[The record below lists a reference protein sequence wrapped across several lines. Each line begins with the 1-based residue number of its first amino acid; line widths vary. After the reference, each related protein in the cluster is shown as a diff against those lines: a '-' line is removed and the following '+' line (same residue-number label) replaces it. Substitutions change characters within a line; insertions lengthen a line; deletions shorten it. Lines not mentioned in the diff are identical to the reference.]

1 MDERQL
7 GSLIRAVRV
16 RKGLR
21 QRDLAEIAR
30 VSTPTISRLEQG
42 RAGGMTLETIAR
54 VAAAVDVRVDLLGR
68 WRGGDG
74 ERLLNRR
81 HSLLADSFAAFLGRH
96 DGWLVE
102 PEVSFSIYGERGF
115 IDQLCWHAATGH
127 LLVVELKTE
136 FADINEMLGTL
147 DRKARLARRIAA
159 ERGWRPTRVSV
170 WLIVADSR
178 TNRRH
183 AAEHASLL
191 RSRFPLDGRSL
202 ASFLHDPT
210 ATTFGMAFWTDLHR
224 ANAGRQASP
233 TMTRVRRQRQPSAA
247 EGSFS
252 GTRAGPNPGFP
263 RRVAA
268 SSVNTVR
275 PDRAQRSP
283 GECLT

>member
-1 MDERQL
+1 MDQSQL

-30 VSTPTISRLEQG
+30 VSAPTISRLERG
-42 RAGGMTLETIAR
+42 RAGGMTLETIER
-54 VAAAVDVRVDLLGR
+54 VAAAVEVRVDLLGR
-68 WRGGDG
+68 WRGGDAV
-74 ERLLNRR
+74 RLLNRR

-96 DGWLVE
+96 DGWFVE

-115 IDQLCWHAATGH
+115 IDQLGWHAATGH

-147 DRKARLARRIAA
+147 DRKARLARKIAA
-159 ERGWRPTRVSV
+159 DRGWRPARVSV

-202 ASFLHDPT
+202 AAFLENPSAPT
-210 ATTFGMAFWTDLHR
+210 SGMAFWTDLHQ
-224 ANAGRQASP
+224 ANAGRHGGR
-233 TMTRVRRQRQPSAA
+233 TMTRVRRLRPPDAA
-247 EGSFS
+247 EGSFA
-252 GTRAGPNPGFP
+252 RARPGPNPGSAP
-263 RRVAA
+263 SHAGDSAA
-268 SSVNTVR
+268 TGR
-275 PDRAQRSP
+275 PERAQRSP
-283 GECLT
+283 GEHLT